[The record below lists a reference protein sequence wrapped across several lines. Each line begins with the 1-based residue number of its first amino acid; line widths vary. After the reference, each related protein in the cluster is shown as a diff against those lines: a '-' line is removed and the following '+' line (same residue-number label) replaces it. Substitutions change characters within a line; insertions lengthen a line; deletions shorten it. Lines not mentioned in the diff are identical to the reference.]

1 MSQVATDLAGKHC
14 TIFSADAPACVLIQ
28 PTGAHELAG
37 LAEEAAQIQQHA
49 PCDVTLVSFPV
60 TDWNRELSPWSAR
73 QAFGSE
79 PFGGNAGE
87 TLRWILEELLPALAL
102 PKTMPCVL
110 GGYSLAGLFSLWA
123 AYQTNAF
130 RAVAACSPSVWFDD
144 WDTYIAAHEPKPS
157 HVYLSLGNK
166 EHKTRNPLLRTG
178 KARILA
184 QAERLT
190 QCGVNTTLEWNSGN
204 HFQDNAARTA
214 KGFLWCAEQLAG
226 QEKPY
231 A

>member
-1 MSQVATDLAGKHC
+1 
-14 TIFSADAPACVLIQ
+14 
-28 PTGAHELAG
+28 
-37 LAEEAAQIQQHA
+37 
-49 PCDVTLVSFPV
+49 
-60 TDWNRELSPWSAR
+60 
-73 QAFGSE
+73 
-79 PFGGNAGE
+79 
-87 TLRWILEELLPALAL
+87 
-102 PKTMPCVL
+102 MPYVL

-144 WDTYIAAHEPKPS
+144 WDTYIAAHEPKTS
-157 HVYLSLGNK
+157 YVYLSLGNK

>member
-144 WDTYIAAHEPKPS
+144 WDTYIAAHEPKTS

-178 KARILA
+178 KASDFSA
-184 QAERLT
+184 
-190 QCGVNTTLEWNSGN
+190 C
-204 HFQDNAARTA
+204 ARR
-214 KGFLWCAEQLAG
+214 
-226 QEKPY
+226 
-231 A
+231 

>member
-28 PTGAHELAG
+28 PTGTHELAG

-102 PKTMPCVL
+102 PKTMP
-110 GGYSLAGLFSLWA
+110 
-123 AYQTNAF
+123 
-130 RAVAACSPSVWFDD
+130 
-144 WDTYIAAHEPKPS
+144 
-157 HVYLSLGNK
+157 
-166 EHKTRNPLLRTG
+166 
-178 KARILA
+178 
-184 QAERLT
+184 
-190 QCGVNTTLEWNSGN
+190 
-204 HFQDNAARTA
+204 
-214 KGFLWCAEQLAG
+214 
-226 QEKPY
+226 
-231 A
+231 